1 MSYFIPSTETTYSS
15 AFPPLQSI
23 PWSFSNKVL
32 HTPVSLPNTP
42 LAPPKY
48 PVYLKHTSYANL
60 VLEQYYDK
68 KSKNSNVLE
77 LDLRLPQFWLKT
89 IKSRHL
95 EIGSNGYDLN
105 YVTGP
110 GKNDLSDAATIH
122 TNFPIR
128 PQCGIYYFEIRVV
141 RKGRDGYFAIGFTRF
156 NTKLDRLPGGDKH
169 SYGYHGE
176 TGQVYQHGLGSSYG
190 PTFSSGDTIGCCINF
205 SNSNAFFTKNGV
217 SLGYAFENI
226 DTTELLYPCIG
237 LSTCGEQLSANFGQE
252 PFLFDIEQYVKDQ
265 KSNAVQ
271 SISKETS
278 QQPDTASDLDKL
290 VLSYLLEQGY
300 TQTAK
305 SLLKNIDYV
314 KQQDQSAQ
322 FTLTQD
328 QQDRNLIRKSVMSGS
343 IDSAIEQTQAI
354 YPGLLETNPDLLFE
368 LKTSKF
374 TDILID
380 NKVTCASIY
389 GSDTDDDSSSVYS
402 GRSRALSVGSGN
414 ELLGQVLYEEEEP
427 LEKMHAAKVPSA
439 ALGSSNG
446 PLASPLPVAASGRRL
461 SWAAIAASPTTPDTV
476 VEEMFV
482 TRRKSISRTR
492 RDSTCSFDYIQE
504 EEYEDNSKSMSVI
517 RKAMHYGHQLQDEY
531 QNHPKYLNKLREL
544 FTLLTCI
551 DLRTSPLAHLL
562 DISHRDL
569 VASELNT
576 AIQIYQGNSKGSSL
590 ELVFKQSMSINREL
604 SIHGHGK
611 ASLVQDYFMH

>member
-1 MSYFIPSTETTYSS
+1 
-15 AFPPLQSI
+15 
-23 PWSFSNKVL
+23 
-32 HTPVSLPNTP
+32 LPNTP

-48 PVYLKHTSYANL
+48 PVYLKHTSYAKL
-60 VLEQYYDK
+60 VLEQYQDK
-68 KSKNSNVLE
+68 KSKKSNVLE

-89 IKSRHL
+89 IKSRYL
-95 EIGSNGYDLN
+95 EISSNGYDLS
-105 YVTGP
+105 YTTRL
-110 GKNDLSDAATIH
+110 GKNDVSETATIH

-226 DTTELLYPCIG
+226 DTTELLYPSIG
-237 LSTCGEQLSANFGQE
+237 LSTCGEQMTANFGQE
-252 PFLFDIEQYVKDQ
+252 PFIFDIEQYVKDQ
-265 KSNAVQ
+265 KLNAIQ
-271 SISKETS
+271 SISKETLQ
-278 QQPDTASDLDKL
+278 QQPDKTSDLDQL
-290 VLSYLLEQGY
+290 VLSYLLDQGY

-314 KQQDQSAQ
+314 KLQNQSPQ

-328 QQDRNLIRKSVMSGS
+328 QHDRNLIRKSVMSGS
-343 IDSAIEQTQAI
+343 IDSAIEQTQTI
-354 YPGLLETNPDLLFE
+354 YPGLLETNPDLLFQ

-374 TDILID
+374 INILID
-380 NKVTCASIY
+380 NKVPCSSIY
-389 GSDTDDDSSSVYS
+389 GSDTDDDTSSVYS
-402 GRSRALSVGSGN
+402 ARSRALSVGSGHD
-414 ELLGQVLYEEEEP
+414 LLHQVLYEEEEEP
-427 LEKMHAAKVPSA
+427 VEKIHAAKVLSA

-461 SWAAIAASPTTPDTV
+461 SWAAIAASPTTPDTMD
-476 VEEMFV
+476 EMFV

-504 EEYEDNSKSMSVI
+504 EEYQDNSKNMSVI

-531 QNHPKYLNKLREL
+531 QNYPKYINKLREL
-544 FTLLTCI
+544 FTLLTCL
-551 DLRTSPLAHLL
+551 DLKTSPLAHLL

-576 AIQIYQGNSKGSSL
+576 AIQICQGNSKGSNL
-590 ELVFKQSMSINREL
+590 ELIFKQSMSINREL